1 MQQTLSRPALV
12 PAEQTSSCPGGCIE
26 ILRRQWPQHI
36 RPPWHSHMLVVWI
49 ANHSPRLSWPS
60 KIGIGFCKASA
71 NSVSAGMKT
80 APEWICRLSCWDVLM
95 TCRRGLSRFA
105 AWPGNQC
112 DGILTQCRP
121 RVSFVIAGG
130 NSLRSKQV
138 FTICKHT
145 FIKTTVE
152 IVGVCHWLPVGKF
165 FPRGA
170 WHSRCRQKPSTF
182 ATYVRDLPG
191 ICAET
196 LHVLVVSMF
205 VGRDG
210 GLRVPSL
217 GRILPSSPPLRPET
231 LRG

>member
-1 MQQTLSRPALV
+1 MPGWLHRDSA
-12 PAEQTSSCPGGCIE
+12 TSVATTYST
-26 ILRRQWPQHI
+26 
-36 RPPWHSHMLVVWI
+36 PWHSHMLVVRI

-60 KIGIGFCKASA
+60 KTGIGFCKASA

-205 VGRDG
+205 VGRDAG
-210 GLRVPSL
+210 ACGYHRLAGFCPAPHPFAPRRCGVSPHAPVPNFL
-217 GRILPSSPPLRPET
+217 
-231 LRG
+231 